1 MNKYIVAALSRLRV
15 LHYCNCELFCAVVLT
30 HIFAFNQMDR
40 VISTIKSL
48 ECVNVLQV
56 NVKED
61 KEVVVPCF
69 GHGSGSG
76 SGYVNNMK
84 KLMKWM
90 PQMLKIQLKIIA
102 QKVTRKIMNL
112 SSSDNFSE
120 RSERKRKSNS
130 LSKIMQ

>member
-76 SGYVNNMK
+76 SGSGYVNKHEEIDEMDASNAED
-84 KLMKWM
+84 
-90 PQMLKIQLKIIA
+90 PTQDNS
-102 QKVTRKIMNL
+102 TE
-112 SSSDNFSE
+112 SDEEDNEPFVL
-120 RSERKRKSNS
+120 R
-130 LSKIMQ
+130 